1 MDGTTPALVTVSVTA
16 ILFAAA
22 YLQSATGFGLALVC
36 MALVPLVLPVG
47 EAIAFVAIASFGVN
61 LFVIFANRAGFSWR
75 HAIPLSLGMA
85 LGIPVGYYGLRALDG
100 EWVVRLLGVV
110 LMGIAVA
117 EFLQKRFVALQIP
130 ERSGSV
136 FGLIG
141 GILAGAFNVGGPPV
155 VVYAY
160 SMRWSKVETVAILQT
175 VFLSGGLVRN
185 LLMMQAGEYNAPL
198 LALVAW
204 SLPASILAV
213 WLGKLTLDRL
223 PRSALKALVFLLI
236 FVIGLRYTILG

>member
-1 MDGTTPALVTVSVTA
+1 MDGSTLASVTA

-47 EAIAFVAIASFGVN
+47 DAIAFVAIASFGVN

-75 HAIPLSLGMA
+75 HAIPLSVGMG
-85 LGIPVGYYGLRALDG
+85 LGIPLGYYGLRALDG

-110 LMGIAVA
+110 LMLIAAA
-117 EFLQKRFVALQIP
+117 EFLQKRFVSLRIP

-141 GILAGAFNVGGPPV
+141 GILAGPSMWAVRPSWSMPTRCVGQ
-155 VVYAY
+155 
-160 SMRWSKVETVAILQT
+160 RWRRSRSSRPSSSA
-175 VFLSGGLVRN
+175 
-185 LLMMQAGEYNAPL
+185 A
-198 LALVAW
+198 
-204 SLPASILAV
+204 ASCGIC
-213 WLGKLTLDRL
+213 
-223 PRSALKALVFLLI
+223 
-236 FVIGLRYTILG
+236 